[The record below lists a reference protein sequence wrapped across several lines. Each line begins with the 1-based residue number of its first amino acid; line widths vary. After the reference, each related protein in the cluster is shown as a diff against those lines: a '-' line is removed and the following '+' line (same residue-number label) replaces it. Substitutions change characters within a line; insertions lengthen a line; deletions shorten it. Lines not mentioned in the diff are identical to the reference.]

1 MVGSGLSPD
10 RGAGEDVAA
19 LVDEGPVGGDVDVGR
34 MLPVGVVDE
43 LEAAGFQFGE
53 SCLGADGAVPAI
65 DHNKVEAGIGETKD
79 GGGIGRQRVVLI
91 GVCLGLGVVE
101 GDESEFDMLES
112 GCGDFFLNLGE
123 PGGIALNAD
132 EVGEATGEPEGAAA
146 AAPLEPAHLG
156 SEVLIK
162 PGNGIGREPRVIGVP
177 VLIPPVLEATPEV
190 SGAQEVSE
198 SHEIRNL
205 SQDTQVG
212 RIGRRMKAEE

>member
-19 LVDEGPVGGDVDVGR
+19 LVDEGPVGGDVDVGW

-43 LEAAGFQFGE
+43 EEAAWFQFGE
-53 SCLGADGAVPAI
+53 GGLGADGTVPAI
-65 DHNKVEAGIGETKD
+65 DDDEVEAGIGEAED
-79 GGGIGRQRVVLI
+79 GGGIGRQRVVMI
-91 GVCLGLGVVE
+91 GVCVRICVLQRH
-101 GDESEFDMLES
+101 ESEIDLFES
-112 GCGDFFLNLGE
+112 GCGDFLLNLGE
-123 PGGIALNAD
+123 PGGIALDAD

-146 AAPLEPAHLG
+146 AAPLEPAHLRT
-156 SEVLIK
+156 EVLIE

-198 SHEIRNL
+198 SHEINIPSGHSDRF
-205 SQDTQVG
+205 G
-212 RIGRRMKAEE
+212 